1 MRLKEN
7 TMKSTKRLLVGGGLG
22 LALLGVLAYAS
33 TTTILGV
40 GALPYSELV
49 NGPAE
54 LTMRQFISQP
64 GEEGGWHYHPGL
76 VFNVVTSGTVIVEDG
91 CGGEEAFSAGQ
102 AFEKI
107 GGRVHRWKNHG
118 AVPAVEFNTFVVPQ
132 GSPLAVSLPERRC
145 GPPRSVSEC
154 RHNGWQAF
162 THPRNFMNQGDCIQ
176 FVRRER

>member
-1 MRLKEN
+1 
-7 TMKSTKRLLVGGGLG
+7 MKSRKRLVVGAGLG

-40 GALPYSELV
+40 GTMPYSELI

-54 LTMRQFISQP
+54 VTTRQFISMP
-64 GEEGGWHYHPGL
+64 GEEGGWHYHPGP

-91 CGGEEAFSAGQ
+91 CGGEEPFSAGQ
-102 AFEKI
+102 AFEVI

-118 AVPAVEFNTFVVPQ
+118 TVPAVEFNTFVVPQ

-145 GPPRSVSEC
+145 GPPRSVTEC
-154 RHNGWQAF
+154 RHDGWQAF
-162 THPRNFMNQGDCIQ
+162 THPRNFINERECIQ
-176 FVRRER
+176 FVLRER

>member
-1 MRLKEN
+1 MKSKMRLA
-7 TMKSTKRLLVGGGLG
+7 VGLGLG
-22 LALLGVLAYAS
+22 LALLGFLAYAS
-33 TTTILGV
+33 TTNILGV
-40 GALPYSELV
+40 GTLPYSELV
-49 NGPAE
+49 NGPAQV
-54 LTMRQFISQP
+54 TTRHFISQP

-76 VFNVVTSGTVIVEDG
+76 VLSVVTSGTVIVEDG

-118 AVPAVEFNTFVVPQ
+118 TVPAVEYNTFVVPQ

-145 GPPRSVSEC
+145 GPPRTVSEC
-154 RHNGWQAF
+154 RYDGWQAF
-162 THPRNFMNQGDCIQ
+162 NHPHTFINQGDCVQ